1 MLQLTTDIWSSLVDL
16 FLNYGYLGVFL
27 VSFLGSLIVFVP
39 APYFIAVV
47 VLSLQN
53 QYDPNLITISSA
65 IGATLA
71 KTIIFRASFEGQ
83 RIIDEQTRQRIKPF
97 MKLVSRYGWSAAFVA
112 AATPIPDDIVYIP
125 LGFLKYD
132 LKRFFLATLAGK
144 IIITGIVAWGSRL
157 LGTSVLG
164 PVLED
169 FRNPV
174 FVVLTISAI
183 VALVAALLYIIAR
196 TNWEDVLQK
205 WFPWTT
211 EDKT

>member
-1 MLQLTTDIWSSLVDL
+1 MFIPAL
-16 FLNYGYLGVFL
+16 YL
-27 VSFLGSLIVFVP
+27 
-39 APYFIAVV
+39 IAVV
-47 VLSLQN
+47 ILSLESQF
-53 QYDPNLITISSA
+53 DPNLITLSSA

-71 KTIIFRASFEGQ
+71 KTIIFRASYEGQ
-83 RIIDEQTRQRIKPF
+83 RLINEQTRERMRPF
-97 MKLVSRYGWSAAFVA
+97 MKLVSRYGWIAAFVA
-112 AATPIPDDIVYIP
+112 AATPIPDDMIYIP
-125 LGFLKYD
+125 LGFSKYD
-132 LKRFFLATLAGK
+132 VKRFFLATLAGK

-157 LGTSVLG
+157 LGTSVLS
-164 PVLED
+164 PFLEG
-169 FRNPV
+169 FRDPV